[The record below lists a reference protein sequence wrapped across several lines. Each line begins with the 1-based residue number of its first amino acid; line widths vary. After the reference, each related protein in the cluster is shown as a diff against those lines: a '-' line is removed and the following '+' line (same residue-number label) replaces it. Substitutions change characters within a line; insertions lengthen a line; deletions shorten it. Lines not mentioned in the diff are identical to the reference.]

1 MALDRGTRTGGWAGD
16 RYFIRSEVAGG
27 GGSAY
32 RPGMTDLPP
41 ETENLDLDG
50 EPDATDNAAFEEDG
64 GPEGDVEE
72 ATF

>member
-1 MALDRGTRTGGWAGD
+1 MSHSLGAAGD
-16 RYFIRSEVAGG
+16 FDFNRSGVARRLIH
-27 GGSAY
+27 AY

-50 EPDATDNAAFEEDG
+50 EPDATDNAAFEADG

>member
-1 MALDRGTRTGGWAGD
+1 M
-16 RYFIRSEVAGG
+16 S
-27 GGSAY
+27 
-32 RPGMTDLPP
+32 DLPP
-41 ETENLDLDG
+41 ETDELDLDG